1 MNTRAL
7 LDAIAVP
14 PGRAA
19 HYALP
24 VPADTRR
31 RLAIAWIMLALGALA
46 VSGVFSVLL
55 VLSRAPAIKDVFP
68 LVDFFRVAL
77 VVHVDLSVLVWFVA
91 FAGALWSLNSTPRA
105 AALGWSAFAL
115 VCTGAATMA
124 LAPFV
129 GAGRPVMANYIP
141 VLDEPVFLTGLV
153 LLALGV
159 AAAVLRGMWVVP
171 PVGTRL
177 DGASALRFGLNTS
190 LVAAG
195 MALVAFAWSAWAL
208 RDLPPGVDAKGTY
221 EFVFWGGGH
230 VLQFSWTLLMFV
242 AWAWLADAGGAPL
255 PLTPRTTALLFGVGL
270 VAVFLTPV
278 IYLAYEVGSVEHH
291 RLHTWLMR
299 FGGGLAILPFALA
312 VLTGLA
318 RAAPARAQQRVLRS
332 ALAASLLL
340 FGVGGLIGLM
350 ISGSNV
356 RIPAHY
362 HGSIVGV
369 TLAFM
374 GLAYLLLPRFG
385 FAEVPARA
393 ARWQLW
399 LYAGGQLMH
408 VAGLVWSGGYG
419 VQRKV
424 AGAAQA
430 LRTPQEIVAM
440 GVMGLGGLIAVIGG
454 MLFVVLA
461 FVAIVRRRGR
471 AAPGAV

>member
-1 MNTRAL
+1 MSTRTL
-7 LDAIAVP
+7 LEAIAVP
-14 PGRAA
+14 RAQAA

-24 VPADTRR
+24 VPADARR
-31 RLAIAWIMLALGALA
+31 RLAAAWALLALAALA
-46 VSGVFSVLL
+46 VSGVFAVLL
-55 VLSRAPAIKDVFP
+55 VLSRTPGVKDVFP

-91 FAGALWSLNSTPRA
+91 FAGVLWSLNSTPRA
-105 AALGWSAFAL
+105 LGLGWAAFAL
-115 VCTGAATMA
+115 ACAGSAVMA
-124 LAPFV
+124 LSPFA

-141 VLDEPVFLTGLV
+141 VLDEPVFLGGLG

-159 AAAVLRGMWVVP
+159 AAAVARGMWAVA
-171 PVGTRL
+171 PVGTRI
-177 DGASALRFGLNTS
+177 DGPGALRFGLNTS

-195 MALVAFAWSAWAL
+195 MALVAFGWSFWAL
-208 RDLPPGVDAKGTY
+208 RELAPALDAMGRY
-221 EFVFWGGGH
+221 ELAFWGGGH
-230 VLQFSWTLLMFV
+230 VLQFAWTLLMFV
-242 AWAWLADAGGAPL
+242 AWLWLAEDGGAPL
-255 PLTPRTTALLFGVGL
+255 PLTPRTATLLFGVGL
-270 VAVFLTPV
+270 AAVFLTPV
-278 IYLAYEVGSVEHH
+278 IYLAYDVGSVEHH

-299 FGGGLAILPFALA
+299 FGGGLAILPFSLA
-312 VLTGLA
+312 VLIALA
-318 RAAPARAQQRVLRS
+318 RAAPPRAEQAVLRS
-332 ALAASLLL
+332 ALAASLVL
-340 FGVGGLIGLM
+340 FGVGGVIGAM

-374 GLAYLLLPRFG
+374 GLAYLLLPRLG
-385 FAEVPARA
+385 FAAVPPRA

-430 LRTPQEIVAM
+430 HRGSEEIVAM
-440 GVMGLGGLIAVIGG
+440 GIMGLGGLIAVIGG
-454 MLFVVLA
+454 MLFVALAGVAVL
-461 FVAIVRRRGR
+461 RGR
-471 AAPGAV
+471 GASRTR

>member
-1 MNTRAL
+1 MNTRTL
-7 LDAIAVP
+7 LDAIALP
-14 PGRAA
+14 RARTA

-24 VPADTRR
+24 VPADARR
-31 RLAIAWIMLALGALA
+31 RLAAGWILLALVSLA

-55 VLSRAPAIKDVFP
+55 VLSRTPGIKDVFP
-68 LVDFFRVAL
+68 LVDFFHVAL

-91 FAGALWSLNSTPRA
+91 FAGVLWSLNSTPRA
-105 AALGWSAFAL
+105 AALGWAAFGLACL
-115 VCTGAATMA
+115 GAAVMA

-141 VLDEPVFLTGLV
+141 VLDEPVFLSGLA

-159 AAAVLRGMWVVP
+159 AVAVARGMWLVP
-171 PVGTRL
+171 PVGVWL
-177 DGASALRFGLNTS
+177 DGPGALRFGLNTS

-195 MALVAFAWSAWAL
+195 MALVAFAWSLWAL
-208 RDLPPGVDAKGTY
+208 RDLPPGVDAKGYY
-221 EFVFWGGGH
+221 ELAFWGGGH
-230 VLQFSWTLLMFV
+230 VLQFAWTLLMFV
-242 AWAWLADAGGAPL
+242 AWLWLAEDGAAPL
-255 PLTPRTTALLFGVGL
+255 PLTPRTATLLFGVGL

-278 IYLAYEVGSVEHH
+278 IYLAYEVTSVEHH

-312 VLTGLA
+312 ALLGLA
-318 RAAPARAQQRVLRS
+318 RAAPPRPEQAVLRS
-332 ALAASLLL
+332 ALAASLVL
-340 FGVGGLIGLM
+340 FGVGGAIGLM

-374 GLAYLLLPRFG
+374 GLAYLLLPRLG
-385 FAEVPARA
+385 FAAVPPRA

-399 LYAGGQLMH
+399 LYAGGQLLH

-430 LRTPQEIVAM
+430 HRGTEEIVAM

-454 MLFVVLA
+454 TLFLVLA
-461 FVAIVRRRGR
+461 FTAVFRGR
-471 AAPGAV
+471 AASRAA